1 MLGPD
6 GNEVGP
12 DTIEGRYAN
21 YFQVGHNLVEF
32 VLDFGQF
39 YPGGAMARL
48 HTRVVTSPAYACALV
63 ETMLE
68 SLRQYEEAFGPISKI
83 GHDRGNS

>member
-1 MLGPD
+1 MLEPNGD
-6 GNEVGP
+6 EEEP

-21 YFQVGHNLVEF
+21 YFKIGHNLVEF

-39 YPGGAMARL
+39 YPGSAMARL
-48 HTRVVTSPAYACALV
+48 HTRVVTSPAYASALV

-83 GHDRGNS
+83 GDDGANS